1 MKTFLAILGVIFL
14 IYLAFKH
21 FPLVIGIITLFMAGV
36 VLTLIF
42 LGLFTIALPLLL
54 LGLLAALVGWLVK
67 RLKGENV

>member
-21 FPLVIGIITLFMAGV
+21 FPLVVGIITLFMAGV

-42 LGLFTIALPLLL
+42 LGLFTITLPLLL

>member
-21 FPLVIGIITLFMAGV
+21 FPLVVGIITLFMAGV
-36 VLTLIF
+36 ILTLIF

-54 LGLLAALVGWLVK
+54 LGLLVALVGWLVK